1 MQLHHPDRERLN
13 NGQGLGFT
21 VFQKVIDKKTLNLL
35 VFSVGSFY
43 GTVIPLIMA
52 FMPDPV
58 GTAVE
63 GTIEPCTVTEEQVAQ
78 LQLTFG
84 SNSNVSCSY
93 TNVTIGQWIN

>member
-1 MQLHHPDRERLN
+1 M
-13 NGQGLGFT
+13 GFT

-35 VFSVGSFY
+35 IFSVGSFY

-58 GTAVE
+58 GTVDEAITE
-63 GTIEPCTVTEEQVAQ
+63 ACAVTEEQVAQ

-84 SNSNVSCSY
+84 RNMNCSY
-93 TNVTIGQWIN
+93 ANVTIGQLIN